1 MFDQNFLDALHA
13 FIVKAK
19 TVSYVGSGESVPGCR
34 LNSHDLEFVDGDFT
48 YRDSYFGGQNF
59 IGEEAVWY
67 KDKPVWGE
75 NYFGEVLRTDLIDGA
90 GTGQV
95 IKKSLTEMYGEGR
108 FLGGFQFVC
117 DDLVYTD
124 ENTGSLTSF
133 SGREIIHRAGVL
145 VYQLVYHGG
154 VII

>member
-1 MFDQNFLDALHA
+1 MFDQSFLDELNH

-19 TVSYVGSGESVPGCR
+19 TVSYVGSGETVPGCR

-59 IGEEAVWY
+59 LGEEVVWH
-67 KDKPVWGE
+67 KGQPVWGE
-75 NYFGEVLRTDLIDGA
+75 NYFGEVMRTDLIDGA

-95 IKKSLTEMYGEGR
+95 IKISLTKMYAEGR
-108 FLGGFQFVC
+108 FLGGFQHVWQ
-117 DDLVYTD
+117 DLVYTD
-124 ENTGSLTSF
+124 ENSGDLASF
-133 SGREIIHRAGVL
+133 SGREVIHRNGVL
-145 VYQLVYHGG
+145 VYQLYYHGG